1 MPYALLIY
9 RTKVGDFPHPRTGMG
24 NGNAESREKDLH
36 CCRCMVQLKNNII
49 YNDY

>member
-24 NGNAESREKDLH
+24 NSRTGFEEKARFIAH
-36 CCRCMVQLKNNII
+36 
-49 YNDY
+49 